1 VSGPSEAGSS
11 DEEDGEGEGEE
22 EDEEEGP
29 DSDSQLAHV
38 SHTDAAAAVDVSL
51 LIALLWT
58 VSTGDQGWQIATV
71 SH

>member
-11 DEEDGEGEGEE
+11 DEDGEGEGE
-22 EDEEEGP
+22 EEEGP

-51 LIALLWT
+51 LIALL
-58 VSTGDQGWQIATV
+58 
-71 SH
+71 

>member
-51 LIALLWT
+51 LIALL
-58 VSTGDQGWQIATV
+58 
-71 SH
+71 